1 MFWKALDDLHRWE
14 RENLPG
20 AESPQGNE
28 ILVWLLKCKAKP
40 RPLKDLYRSSRFSEP
55 TIRAYLRA
63 FVERGLVD
71 IETNNGDLRTRFARV
86 TSKFE
91 CVLEAY
97 RERFHEVAA
106 FVESLESMTRLGGAS
121 LLGPAAGGTPST
133 AEPVSRFTLQPPL
146 PSERSTLRVPKREIM
161 PM

>member
-1 MFWKALDDLHRWE
+1 MVWKALDDLHRWE

-63 FVERGLVD
+63 FVECGLVD
-71 IETNNGDLRTRFARV
+71 IETNNGDLRTRYARV
-86 TSKFE
+86 TAKFE
-91 CVLEAY
+91 RTLEAY
-97 RERFHEVAA
+97 RERFQEVAA
-106 FVESLESMTRLGGAS
+106 LAESLESMTRLGGAS
-121 LLGPAAGGTPST
+121 LLEPAAGGTPST
-133 AEPVSRFTLQPPL
+133 GGPVPRFA
-146 PSERSTLRVPKREIM
+146 
-161 PM
+161 